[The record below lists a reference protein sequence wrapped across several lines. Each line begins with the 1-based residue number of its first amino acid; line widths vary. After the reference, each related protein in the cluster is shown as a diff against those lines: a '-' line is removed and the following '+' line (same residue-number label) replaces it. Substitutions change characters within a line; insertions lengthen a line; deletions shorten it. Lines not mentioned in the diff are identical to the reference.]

1 MFVDFCYY
9 FIYTGFI
16 GATCF
21 GTYYCYNPENA
32 NDILMD
38 ISWKSLNLYFSTKT
52 YVKKLLDIDKKVDT
66 KNNTNVKNN
75 TNIKSIPLKK
85 YIIFDKENNSISHKE
100 NLNHLEKLDL
110 TNYLYFL
117 VKDDNTFL
125 RLNNDTFNI
134 KNNDLIPVEKQFIQ
148 VELNVG
154 DINIDINSYLK
165 HYYYKENKI
174 LDKSF
179 LLWLCEYYLLE
190 HIPIECI
197 KNNDYTIKI
206 IDKNVEMFDI
216 SPTQY
221 IVFNEKNKYEIIAE
235 ETSKETS
242 EETPEAT
249 SEATSK

>member
-21 GTYYCYNPENA
+21 GSYYCYDPENA

-52 YVKKLLDIDKKVDT
+52 YVNKFLDKDVNKKKS
-66 KNNTNVKNN
+66 TNVK
-75 TNIKSIPLKK
+75 TNPLET
-85 YIIFDKENNSISHKE
+85 YIIFNKENNSISHKE
-100 NLNHLEKLDL
+100 NLDHLEKLDL
-110 TNYLYFL
+110 SNYLYFL

-125 RLNNDTFNI
+125 RLDNNTFNV

-165 HYYYKENKI
+165 HYYCKENKI
-174 LDKSF
+174 LDQSF
-179 LLWLCEYYLLE
+179 LLWLREYYLLQ
-190 HIPIECI
+190 HIPVEYI

-221 IVFNEKNKYEIIAE
+221 IVFNEKDKYKIVS
-235 ETSKETS
+235 ETISEVAPETTFETTS
-242 EETPEAT
+242 E
-249 SEATSK
+249 

>member
-21 GTYYCYNPENA
+21 GSYYCYDPENA

-52 YVKKLLDIDKKVDT
+52 YVNKFLDKDVNKKKS
-66 KNNTNVKNN
+66 TNVK
-75 TNIKSIPLKK
+75 TNPLET
-85 YIIFDKENNSISHKE
+85 YIIFNKENNSISHKE
-100 NLNHLEKLDL
+100 NLDHLEKLDL
-110 TNYLYFL
+110 SNYLYFL

-125 RLNNDTFNI
+125 RLDNNTFNV

-165 HYYYKENKI
+165 HYYCKENKI
-174 LDKSF
+174 LDQSF
-179 LLWLCEYYLLE
+179 LLWLREYYLLQ
-190 HIPIECI
+190 HIPVEYI

-221 IVFNEKNKYEIIAE
+221 IVFNEKDKYKIVS
-235 ETSKETS
+235 ETISEVEPETTFETTS
-242 EETPEAT
+242 E
-249 SEATSK
+249 